1 MLRLRAI
8 FDKLGF
14 RLALMLAVALL
25 PLLIVS
31 IIRSQAVVTEARAR
45 SQAALAGETLR
56 AVRDEVTLIDSAK
69 GAVQALG
76 RTLPSLLT
84 DPDTCQAIMQKWI
97 ADSVFSFIGFYD
109 LNGDVPCSSAAE
121 PFSFDMTQELKD
133 LIADPKPTVRV
144 DQNPKISGTSV
155 LIVSAPV
162 FDPAGSL
169 LGFAA
174 ISIPHNALRSSD
186 QRKSDRATFLTLDA
200 EGTVLT
206 APGDLDSAA
215 NILPMLG
222 AKETMTTIP
231 PSGVRPGRDG
241 IIRAYAVTTI
251 IADELYGFG
260 TWPDTPDPASRLE
273 LDDPAVFSAL
283 MWFASLAVAW
293 FASELFVTRHVRNL
307 RHAMRRFG
315 RTRQISEKL
324 SFDNAPIE
332 IKDAGSAFV
341 DMTETILHDEAELED
356 IARQKDI
363 LLREVHHRVKNNL
376 QLIASIMS
384 LQMRQT
390 KSPEVVGLLRSLQDR
405 INSLATIHKGLY
417 QTKGQADVWI
427 DELLETI
434 VQQTV
439 RMASKDAAAIN
450 LHMEVAALQ
459 MNPDQAVPL
468 ALLVTEAL
476 TNALKYIGAPDNG
489 KPRLTVC
496 LAAQP
501 EDHAELKIIN
511 TLPTTPI
518 PSDAET
524 SSGLGTELLEAFAMQ
539 LGGTLTRTDADGDY
553 VLAVVFPIEPLSAKD

>member
-14 RLALMLAVALL
+14 RLALMLAIALL

-56 AVRDEVTLIDSAK
+56 AVRDEVTLIDTAK

-76 RTLPSLLT
+76 RTLPQLMI

-97 ADSVFSFIGFYD
+97 AESVFSFIGFYD
-109 LNGDVPCSSAAE
+109 LNGDVPCSSAPE
-121 PFSFDMTQELKD
+121 PFSFGKTQGLMD
-133 LIADPKPTVRV
+133 LIADPKLTVRV
-144 DQNPKISGTSV
+144 NQDAQISGTSV
-155 LIVSAPV
+155 LIVSTPV
-162 FDPAGSL
+162 FDSAGTL
-169 LGFAA
+169 VGFGA
-174 ISIPHNALRSSD
+174 ISIPHNALRN
-186 QRKSDRATFLTLDA
+186 SDRRQSDGATFLTFDA

-206 APGDLDSAA
+206 APGDLDVAA
-215 NILPMLG
+215 SMLPILG
-222 AKETMTTIP
+222 AKDTMTTIP
-231 PSGVRPGRDG
+231 RSGVRPGRDG
-241 IIRAYAVTTI
+241 VIRAYAITAI

-260 TWPDTPDPASRLE
+260 TWPDTPNTASRLE
-273 LDDPAVFSAL
+273 FSDPAVFSAL
-283 MWFASLAVAW
+283 MWLASLAVAW

-315 RTRQISEKL
+315 RSRQISEKL
-324 SFDNAPIE
+324 SFNNAPIE
-332 IKDAGSAFV
+332 IMDAGLAFV

-390 KSPEVVGLLRSLQDR
+390 ESPEVVSLLRSLQDR

-439 RMASKDAAAIN
+439 RMVSKDAAAIN
-450 LHMEVAALQ
+450 LHTDIAALQ
-459 MNPDQAVPL
+459 LNPDQAVPL
-468 ALLVTEAL
+468 ALLVTEAM
-476 TNALKYIGAPDNG
+476 TNALKYIGAPDRG
-489 KPRLTVC
+489 KPKLTVS

-501 EDHAELKIIN
+501 DDHAELKIIN

-518 PSDAET
+518 PPDADK
-524 SSGLGTELLEAFAMQ
+524 SSGLGTELLEAFSMQ
-539 LGGTLTRTDADGDY
+539 LGGTLTRTDGDGTY
-553 VLAVVFPIEPLSAKD
+553 VLGVIFPIEPLSAKD